1 MSEFNDW
8 PAPDPIQAGG
18 AAWMGQSRVLGQEPL
33 ANFAQRLL
41 ARILDSLNVFV
52 LYISY
57 TLIVAFLLTATNVA
71 DDAPIATLLTSAG
84 FLVFVGLQ
92 VYWEGKGG
100 SPFRRGYGVWI
111 VDATTGQPIGVP
123 RAILRILVAN
133 FSLLAFGL
141 GYLWMLWD
149 PKNQTWH
156 DKAARTLVVKR

>member
-8 PAPDPIQAGG
+8 PAPDPVQAGG
-18 AAWMGQSRVLGQEPL
+18 GSWADSGAVLGRVPL
-33 ANFAQRLL
+33 ANFWQRLL
-41 ARILDSLNVFV
+41 GRILDSLNVFV
-52 LYISY
+52 LYIGY
-57 TLIVAFLLTATNVA
+57 TLFVSFLLTATNVA
-71 DDAPIATLLTSAG
+71 DDAPIASLLATVG
-84 FLVFVGLQ
+84 LLVFLGLQ

-100 SPFRRGYGVWI
+100 SPFRRGYGAVI

-123 RAILRILVAN
+123 RAIVRILVAN
-133 FSLLAFGL
+133 ISLVAFGL